1 VWAFGASVI
10 AVAVASA
17 LPAND
22 ALSSEPSAARTK
34 RAVVEDPMVG
44 QIMVKLRNAQP
55 TELVTALGANRMA
68 ALSASA
74 GVSMKAVR
82 PMSLGASVVA
92 LPRPMKLSEANAVIA
107 RLKADPNVEWAAP
120 DVQVR
125 RMQTTP
131 PNPGYNLRQWNL
143 GVPGSMFTS
152 NVLDQSGMTKSFTN
166 GGGANLPQAW
176 AATQGVGTVRVAI
189 IDTGVTLT
197 HPALQAAMLPGYDF
211 ISTNALQGRQPN
223 LPPNFIAN
231 DGDGRDADPTDPGDW
246 VTAQDQTTYP
256 SVCDEDPM
264 AANVDISSS
273 WHGTHMSGIVAS
285 QWGAGTQP
293 GTSIAGIA
301 PNVKVIPV
309 RALGKCGGSSLDIID
324 AITWASGGTV
334 PGVPNIAAPANVIN
348 LSLGGGSVCDQGY
361 QTAIDAAIQRGVTI
375 IAATGNDGAPFVS
388 APANCNGVV
397 AVTAHII
404 NGENADYANVGTQV
418 ALSAPG
424 GGWQN
429 RFNPVVQTNDTAFYV
444 WSSLLFG
451 ATTPT
456 SPSSGSS
463 GSTGP
468 AIAGFTGTSAAAPH
482 VAGVAALLL
491 SLSPALRPAEIR
503 LLLTDNNSVRPHP
516 GGYCVQNANQ
526 CGSGLLDAGRAVALH
541 NQRRPTVAAPEQ
553 TATSN
558 AQVTLSSSVTA
569 GTSGSTTYTYQWT
582 QASGPNVTLSSATA
596 AQPTFTAPIAN
607 GPITFTVVVTDDK
620 GYRSAAVTK
629 TVTVTGGADMP
640 AITAQPQSATVNV
653 GQSATFTVTATGTGP
668 LAYQWSRNGTA
679 INGATSASYTTP
691 ALGAGDSG
699 VNYTVTVSN
708 VAGSATSSPATVTVN
723 APPPSG
729 GGGGGSLPL
738 LPVALLAA
746 LSLARGLRRS

>member
-1 VWAFGASVI
+1 VI
-10 AVAVASA
+10 AVAAVSA

-22 ALSSEPSAARTK
+22 ALSNEPSAARTK

-55 TELVTALGANRMA
+55 TELVTALGSNRMA

-92 LPRPMKLSEANAVIA
+92 LPRPMKLSEANAIVE

-131 PNPGYNLRQWNL
+131 PNPGYALRQWNL

-152 NVLDQSGMTKSFTN
+152 NILDQPGMTKSFTN
-166 GGGANLPQAW
+166 GGGANLPPAW

-189 IDTGVTLT
+189 IDTGVTLN
-197 HPALQAAMLPGYDF
+197 HPALQASLVPGYDF
-211 ISTNALQGRQPN
+211 ISSTALQGLQPT
-223 LPPNFIAN
+223 LPANFVAN

-246 VTAQDQTTYP
+246 VTVSDQTTYATI
-256 SVCDEDPM
+256 CDEDTN
-264 AANVDISSS
+264 AGNNAEIRSS

-293 GTSIAGIA
+293 GTSVAGIA
-301 PNVKVIPV
+301 PNVKIIPV

-334 PGVPNIAAPANVIN
+334 PGIPNIAAPANVIN
-348 LSLGGGSVCDQGY
+348 LSLGGGATCSQAY
-361 QTAIDAAIQRGVTI
+361 QTAIDAAVQRGVTI
-375 IAATGNDGAPFVS
+375 VAATGNDGAPSVS
-388 APANCNGVV
+388 APASCNGVIG
-397 AVTAHII
+397 VTAHII
-404 NGENADYANVGTQV
+404 NGDNAEYANVGMQV

-424 GGWQN
+424 GGWQS
-429 RFNPVVQTNDTAFYV
+429 RINPVIQPNDTAYYV

-456 SPSSGSS
+456 SPSSGSNA
-463 GSTGP
+463 STGP

-503 LLLTDNNSVRPHP
+503 DLLTNTNSVRPHP
-516 GGYCVQNANQ
+516 AGGYCVQNANQ
-526 CGSGLLDAGRAVALH
+526 CGSGLLDAGRAVDLH
-541 NQRRPTVAAPEQ
+541 NQRRPTVTAASQ
-553 TATSN
+553 TAPASM
-558 AQVTLSSSVTA
+558 QVSLASSVAAGAGGGTA
-569 GTSGSTTYTYQWT
+569 PFTYQWT
-582 QASGPNVTLSSATA
+582 QTAGPTVTLSSATA
-596 AQPTFTAPIAN
+596 ETPTFTAPVAN
-607 GPITFTVVVTDDK
+607 GPITFTVTATDNK
-620 GYRSAAVTK
+620 GYRSAPVTK

-640 AITAQPQSATVNV
+640 AITAQPQSATVNA
-653 GQSATFTVTATGTGP
+653 GQTATFTVTATGTGP

-679 INGATSASYTTP
+679 INGATAASYTTP
-691 ALGAGDSG
+691 ALGAADSG

-708 VAGSATSSPATVTVN
+708 VAGSATSMPATVTVIA
-723 APPPSG
+723 APPPSSG

-746 LSLARGLRRS
+746 LSLARGLRRH